1 MTNFY
6 MVSIVI
12 VLFLFYFS
20 VDPIQ
25 VYKLYSETGEM
36 FRVIYLNSAYKTD
49 RDFLSVVPK
58 FTVTFVQWI
67 ATAMNILE
75 LLENREIIKASSSSQ
90 HQKPSEQDSSNLVD

>member
-1 MTNFY
+1 

-25 VYKLYSETGEM
+25 VYKLYSETGEI
-36 FRVIYLNSAYKTD
+36 FWVIYVNSEYGTD
-49 RDFLSVVPK
+49 RDFLSAVQK

-67 ATAMNILE
+67 ATAINILQF
-75 LLENREIIKASSSSQ
+75 LENRGIIKACSSSQ
-90 HQKPSEQDSSNLVD
+90 HQKTLRTREF

>member
-1 MTNFY
+1 

-12 VLFLFYFS
+12 VLFSFYFS

-25 VYKLYSETGEM
+25 VYKLCSETGEM
-36 FRVIYLNSAYKTD
+36 FWMIYVNSAYRTD

-67 ATAMNILE
+67 AIAINILE
-75 LLENREIIKASSSSQ
+75 VLENREIIKACSSSQ
-90 HQKPSEQDSSNLVD
+90 HQKTLRTRQF